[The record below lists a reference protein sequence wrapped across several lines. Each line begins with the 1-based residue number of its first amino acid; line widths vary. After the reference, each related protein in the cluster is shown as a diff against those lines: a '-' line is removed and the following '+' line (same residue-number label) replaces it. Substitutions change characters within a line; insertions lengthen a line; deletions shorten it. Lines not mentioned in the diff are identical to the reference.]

1 MASTT
6 TINGA
11 VYTVTGPRHS
21 WDMNYH
27 FIDDAGRDHLVDLED
42 VIDWKYRYEESEDL
56 SDIGASIDDAI
67 EYANSYSDLEAG
79 FWWKI
84 A

>member
-1 MASTT
+1 MNTT
-6 TINGA
+6 TINGIT
-11 VYTVTGPRHS
+11 YTVSRPRNS

-27 FIDDAGRDHLVDLED
+27 FIDADGADHLVDLQD
-42 VIDWKYRYEESEDL
+42 VIDWKYRYDDDEDL
-56 SDIGASIDDAI
+56 SHIGASIEDAI
-67 EYANSYSDLEAG
+67 EYANSYSDLIDG